1 MYFLHCGYLIF
12 NWAVIPVLTF
22 LVATEDNFRC
32 SDNLEQILMVLR
44 VWYRMAFPICFQ
56 AVFTAIVTQLYK
68 IESNSP
74 KTQEMNRASDS
85 HFDTSVIDQNKEI
98 LTAI

>member
-74 KTQEMNRASDS
+74 KT
-85 HFDTSVIDQNKEI
+85 
-98 LTAI
+98 

>member
-85 HFDTSVIDQNKEI
+85 YSDTSVIDQNKEI